1 MEDKRKRLEYIDAMR
16 GFAILFIVFGHI
28 PLYCYGIADE
38 QLSSFRALTSL
49 LQLPMFFFV
58 SGFVFNP
65 QKMLTGGGENIV
77 FKVQT
82 ADCPGNVFLWNICS
96 DK

>member
-1 MEDKRKRLEYIDAMR
+1 MEDKKRLEYIDAMR
-16 GFAILFIVFGHI
+16 GIAILFIVFGHI
-28 PLYCYGIADE
+28 QTYCYGIASGH
-38 QLSSFRALTSL
+38 LSSFRALTSL

-82 ADCPGNVFLWNICS
+82 AGCSCIVLLRNIRFH
-96 DK
+96 K

>member
-65 QKMLTGGGENIV
+65 QKMLTGGENIV

>member
-1 MEDKRKRLEYIDAMR
+1 MGRKRLEYIDAMR

-28 PLYCYGIADE
+28 PLYCYGVANE

-58 SGFVFNP
+58 SGFVINP
-65 QKMLTGGGENIV
+65 EKMLNGGVKYG
-77 FKVQT
+77 VQNSGSLLFRQ
-82 ADCPGNVFLWNICS
+82 CFSVEYIFL
-96 DK
+96 

>member
-1 MEDKRKRLEYIDAMR
+1 MENKRKRLEYIDAIR

-28 PLYCYGIADE
+28 PLYCYGITNE

-58 SGFVFNP
+58 SGFVINSE
-65 QKMLTGGGENIV
+65 KMLNGGVKRGI
-77 FKVQT
+77 
-82 ADCPGNVFLWNICS
+82 
-96 DK
+96 